1 MIITDITYQIC
12 RRIAVDFEIAADQSA
27 SMEASVTP
35 TVELD
40 PLMYVV
46 EVVGRKTDCT
56 FVLTNG

>member
-1 MIITDITYQIC
+1 M
-12 RRIAVDFEIAADQSA
+12 DFEIAADQSA
-27 SMEASVTP
+27 SMEASVTL